1 MGFYLYFALSLGPW
15 LMRNRKPFENLKPVM
30 LFYNFTMA
38 LLNAY
43 FVFLV
48 LLHCEYGQRFVDWKY
63 PDRNNNSPK
72 AMYELNMGW
81 YYWITKFFDLLD
93 TVFFV
98 LRKKHETHLGFL
110 HLYHHTVVPI
120 FGYLCLKH
128 NAVMP
133 ATGLFCLI
141 NGTIHVIM
149 YSYYGL
155 CLLGP
160 SVRKYLWWKKYIT
173 QMQIGQFV
181 FGIFYGIIMVF
192 KQEGY
197 PQFWFWFGM
206 TQPFFFFRLFYNFYK
221 KSYDEK
227 NAAAAKAAASKASAK
242 KVE

>member
-98 LRKKHETHLGFL
+98 LRKKHETHLGW
-110 HLYHHTVVPI
+110 
-120 FGYLCLKH
+120 CLQ
-128 NAVMP
+128 
-133 ATGLFCLI
+133 GLFDL
-141 NGTIHVIM
+141 N
-149 YSYYGL
+149 
-155 CLLGP
+155 
-160 SVRKYLWWKKYIT
+160 
-173 QMQIGQFV
+173 
-181 FGIFYGIIMVF
+181 
-192 KQEGY
+192 
-197 PQFWFWFGM
+197 
-206 TQPFFFFRLFYNFYK
+206 
-221 KSYDEK
+221 
-227 NAAAAKAAASKASAK
+227 
-242 KVE
+242 